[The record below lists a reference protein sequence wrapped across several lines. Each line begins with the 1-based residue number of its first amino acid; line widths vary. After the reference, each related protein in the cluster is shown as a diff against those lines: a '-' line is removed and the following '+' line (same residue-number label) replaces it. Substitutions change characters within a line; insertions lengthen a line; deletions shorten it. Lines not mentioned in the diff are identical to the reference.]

1 MIGLDVEFSPSA
13 QIIGRDLSNLARGF
27 RTYRVPLRQ
36 SVDHVMIPAIAHQ
49 FEVGGDPPWE
59 PLAASTVERREAQG
73 TMGGEP
79 QDILV
84 ETGTLFSAVTAR
96 ARWTF
101 TPDEAY
107 FSNMPTRAEYGV
119 YHQLGFGNARG
130 GGFVP
135 ARPFVRG
142 TDEDV
147 DAVEDIFSRWANG
160 MIIVNWLKR
169 AQRFL

>member
-1 MIGLDVEFSPSA
+1 
-13 QIIGRDLSNLARGF
+13 
-27 RTYRVPLRQ
+27 
-36 SVDHVMIPAIAHQ
+36 MIPAIAHQ
-49 FEVGGDPPWE
+49 FEVGGDPEWV
-59 PLAASTVERREAQG
+59 PLSEETNMRREREG
-73 TMGGEP
+73 TLGGEP

-84 ETGTLFSAVTAR
+84 ETGTLFSAATAR

-101 TPDEAY
+101 SGDEAY

-119 YHQLGFGNARG
+119 YHQLGFDSQR

-142 TDEDV
+142 STEDV
-147 DAVEDIFSRWANG
+147 DAVEDIFQRWASG

-169 AQRFL
+169 AARFL